1 MSNKFVYTCIIYSTI
16 PTGHDIV
23 GKHGWARYYK
33 HYCYTRYLITLCPTV
48 ILDGPK
54 DITVFPNHEAVFHCF
69 TRDVSSINWM
79 INDTDLD
86 DLPST
91 LRDDL
96 ILDSSRNQG
105 FQLFSLNITGRVE
118 YNGTRIR
125 CVIAGDNE
133 STSATFYIQGVTYII
148 ILYKCT

>member
-1 MSNKFVYTCIIYSTI
+1 M
-16 PTGHDIV
+16 
-23 GKHGWARYYK
+23 
-33 HYCYTRYLITLCPTV
+33 

-86 DLPST
+86 DIPST

-96 ILDSSRNQG
+96 IPDSSRNQG
-105 FQLFSLNITGRVE
+105 FQLFTLNITGRVE

-125 CVIAGDNE
+125 CVIAGNDEN
-133 STSATFYIQGVTYII
+133 TTATLYIQGIHTFLTRLMKLCCPFFYQV
-148 ILYKCT
+148 LCHQ